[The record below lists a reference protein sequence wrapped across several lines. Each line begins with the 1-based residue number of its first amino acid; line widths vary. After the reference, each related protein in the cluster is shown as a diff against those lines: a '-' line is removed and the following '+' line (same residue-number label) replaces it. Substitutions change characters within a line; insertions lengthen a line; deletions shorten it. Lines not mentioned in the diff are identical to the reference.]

1 MSNTSENNARADL
14 NGRNVLFIA
23 YFYPPTAST
32 GVPGSMRTVKFIRHL
47 SGGQCHVLTTPPSVS
62 DAKNALSHLILPVN
76 GEVIHRVKPLDVF
89 KLLLGVRGTVKKLL
103 GKQKSTSLV
112 EAEPA
117 TATFKSTPNDSHA
130 QQQSTFQKLK
140 DFIYNL
146 CYFPDQAG
154 PWILPATRR
163 GIDIVKKNN
172 INAIFATGSPWSS
185 LITGY
190 RISKA
195 TGIPLIVDFRDPWMN
210 NPFHQSKG
218 PVLDS
223 WSKKFEQ
230 KVVQHASAVSLNTE
244 PLLQEF
250 LERYP
255 NETTSKFFVMP
266 NGFDESDF
274 HDLQPEPTKAD
285 ETTITLC
292 HAGFLYGV
300 RDPAALLD
308 AIRATNKVFQNE
320 YVKKKLV
327 LRQIGDVQLAYDLKQ
342 RFKDLIEDGSLI
354 IESSRPYLECL
365 KALKAA
371 DVVVNIQP
379 ATRSQI
385 PSKLYDYL
393 AINRPILSITPP
405 DGALGKLVTEKNIGR
420 QVDFDENDKLR
431 AILVNLADS
440 VEKPFGGYEAR
451 VDFNVSTIAHI
462 LSNCIVKLR

>member
-1 MSNTSENNARADL
+1 MSNTSENSAKADL

-62 DAKNALSHLILPVN
+62 DETNALSHLILPVN

-89 KLLLGVRGTVKKLL
+89 KLLLGARGTVKKLL
-103 GKQKSTSLV
+103 GKQKPTSRV
-112 EAEPA
+112 KAAPA
-117 TATFKSTPNDSHA
+117 TANFKSTSSELPA
-130 QQQSTFQKLK
+130 QQKSTFQKLK

-185 LITGY
+185 LIAGY

-195 TGIPLIVDFRDPWMN
+195 TGVPLIVDFRDPWIN
-210 NPFHQSKG
+210 NPFHNSKG
-218 PVLDS
+218 SILDS

-230 KVVQHASAVSLNTE
+230 KVIQHATAVSLNTE

-255 NETTSKFFVMP
+255 NETTSKFFVLP
-266 NGFDESDF
+266 NGFDENDF
-274 HDLQPEPTKAD
+274 HDLHPEPTIAD
-285 ETTITLC
+285 EATITLC

-308 AIRATNKVFQNE
+308 AIRDTNKIFQNE
-320 YVKKKLV
+320 CVKKKLV

-342 RFKDLIEDGSLI
+342 RYQDLIDDGSLI
-354 IESSRPYLECL
+354 IESSRSYVECL
-365 KALKAA
+365 KALKEA

-393 AINRPILSITPP
+393 AINRPILSITPAN
-405 DGALGKLVTEKNIGR
+405 GALGKLVTEKNIGV
-420 QVDFDENDKLR
+420 QADFHESDKLK
-431 AILVNLADS
+431 AILRNLGES
-440 VEKPFGGYEAR
+440 SQTPFTGYDAR
-451 VDFNVSTIAHI
+451 MDFNVARIAHT
-462 LSNCIVKLR
+462 LSYNIKKMN